1 MQRRAL
7 VAALT
12 AVVGLMAVAAAFGA
26 GPDRFHNAFTEED
39 ADFCGTGELVLI
51 QGTEDVIVWI
61 GETGGDPTQAL
72 KANIKRRIT
81 FTNPENGLTVV
92 EQWAFTSRARVRR
105 THPRVRREGP
115 QSQVQACQR
124 PSLDTRR
131 RLRHLPRHLR
141 RRRRGHRLRSRVHSW
156 AAPGLRR
163 RPLLLDA
170 RTGARPR
177 LIASKSGPTDAVGP
191 LASTSP
197 AGPPS
202 IRATVSAARLIG

>member
-39 ADFCGTGELVLI
+39 ADFCGTGELELI

-92 EQWAFTSRARVRR
+92 EQWAFTSSNEIISGLESGVHTHEFVERGLKAKFKLANGRLLTRDAGSVTYRV
-105 THPRVRREGP
+105 TF
-115 QSQVQACQR
+115 
-124 PSLDTRR
+124 
-131 RLRHLPRHLR
+131 
-141 RRRRGHRLRSRVHSW
+141 
-156 AAPGLRR
+156 
-163 RPLLLDA
+163 DA
-170 RTGARPR
+170 DDEVTGFE
-177 LIASKSGPTDAVGP
+177 VV
-191 LASTSP
+191 
-197 AGPPS
+197 S
-202 IRATVSAARLIG
+202 IRGPHPAFEEDLFCSTLVPALGLD